1 MSLENILSEI
11 LKEGEEE
18 KLNIIREAREKA
30 DNIIRDTKEKIEEYK
45 NKEEDKIKKEAEATK
60 ERLITSFELEKDKEI
75 LTAKKKAIDEV
86 FSKLI
91 EKITSLPKER
101 YLAFLSDLIVEY
113 AQSGEEFLYLSKHDR
128 ELIDENFLK
137 NVNEKLIKKGKK
149 GNIKIAKEPVDI
161 SGGVILGRE
170 NIRINASLE
179 LIVEDVREK
188 WEKEV
193 GQILFS

>member
-18 KLNIIREAREKA
+18 KLSIIREAREKA
-30 DNIIRDTKEKIEEYK
+30 DNIIRDAKEKIEEYK
-45 NKEEDKIKKEAEATK
+45 KKEEEKIREEAQAAK

-75 LTAKKKAIDEV
+75 LTAKKEAIDGV
-86 FSKLI
+86 FNKLI
-91 EKITSLPKER
+91 EKIVSLPKEK

-113 AQSGEEFLYLSKHDR
+113 AQSGEEFLYLSERDKGLVGER
-128 ELIDENFLK
+128 FLK
-137 NVNEKLIKKGKK
+137 KVNEELMKNGKK
-149 GNIKIAKEPVDI
+149 GNVKLAEEVVDI
-161 SGGVILGRE
+161 SGGVILGKE

>member
-30 DNIIRDTKEKIEEYK
+30 DNIIRDAKEKIEEYK
-45 NKEEDKIKKEAEATK
+45 EKEEEKIEKEAQATK

-75 LTAKKKAIDEV
+75 LTAKKKAIDVV
-86 FSKLI
+86 FNKLI
-91 EKITSLPKER
+91 EKIVSLPKDE
-101 YLAFLSDLIVEY
+101 YLAFLSGLIIEY
-113 AQSGEEFLYLSKHDR
+113 VQTGEEFLYLSERDR
-128 ELIDENFLK
+128 GLVDEGFLK
-137 NVNEKLIKKGKK
+137 KVNEELVKNGKK
-149 GNIKIAKEPVDI
+149 GNIKLAEEPVDI
-161 SGGVILGRE
+161 SGGVILGKE

>member
-1 MSLENILSEI
+1 MSLEHILSEI

-30 DNIIRDTKEKIEEYK
+30 DNILAKAKEEIEEYK
-45 NKEEDKIKKEAEATK
+45 EKEREKIKQEAEAVK
-60 ERLITSFELEKDKEI
+60 ERFITSFELKKDKEV
-75 LTAKKKAIDEV
+75 LGVKKKALDEV
-86 FSKLI
+86 FDNLTK
-91 EKITSLPKER
+91 KIVSLPKKD
-101 YLAFLSDLIVEY
+101 YLAFLSRLILKY
-113 AQSGEEFLYLSKHDR
+113 AQTGEEFLYLSERDKKLVDEKFIQNINK
-128 ELIDENFLK
+128 ELGKIGK
-137 NVNEKLIKKGKK
+137 AGKVKL
-149 GNIKIAKEPVDI
+149 AEEAVPI

-179 LIVEDVREK
+179 LILDDVRER